1 MVVLKANVT
10 SKKPTYDLFL
20 YLLFGVSCFAIGL
33 RIHQEFRDGFD
44 WFSGALYFIIFVVS
58 CGLLYVSIFGIY
70 YALVD

>member
-1 MVVLKANVT
+1 MSPPKNLLMI
-10 SKKPTYDLFL
+10 YFL
-20 YLLFGVSCFAIGL
+20 YLLFGVSCLAIGL

-70 YALVD
+70 YALVE